1 MICPPC
7 REAGHINADANRVY
21 DEASAEYLYTR
32 ATVLHGYCEQPE
44 TCSCQHKLGKV
55 RNERGDG

>member
-7 REAGHINADANRVY
+7 REAGEANVGNY
-21 DEASAEYLYTR
+21 FIL
-32 ATVLHGYCEQPE
+32 ATDLHSKCEQPE